1 MLGLNPTTL
10 LASLVGALA
19 LFGAGAWAGH
29 KVTSNA
35 WEAEQAAQERALREG
50 YVRQVEEANARAEE
64 AERQIQ
70 AIRAGTRVV
79 TRYVDR
85 IVERPVYRD
94 TVCLDSDGL
103 RAIDTALGRAAP
115 DPGLADDSMPGP
127 QPAR

>member
-19 LFGAGAWAGH
+19 LFGAGVWTGH
-29 KVTSNA
+29 QVTSNA
-35 WEAEQAAQERALREG
+35 WKAEMAAQERALREG
-50 YVRQVEEANARAEE
+50 YVRQVEEANARAEQ
-64 AERQIQ
+64 AERQIE

-103 RAIDTALGRAAP
+103 RIVGAAARGEAP
-115 DPGLADDSMPGP
+115 GPGLADDTLPGP